1 MTGGGEELEYGT
13 GRWVEMV
20 RGKKVL
26 GQLLNSGGFAV
37 KDAGGRRL
45 AGKELTLE
53 VVKELAVKDVDS
65 RPSDLADL
73 QQLIRDRVGTGDVA
87 WP

>member
-1 MTGGGEELEYGT
+1 MTGGGEVLDYGT
-13 GRWVEMV
+13 GRWVEMI

-26 GQLLNSGGFAV
+26 GQLLNSGGFEV
-37 KDAGGRRL
+37 KDASGRRL
-45 AGKELTLE
+45 TGKELMLE

-73 QQLIRDRVGTGDVA
+73 QQLIQRRVGAG
-87 WP
+87 